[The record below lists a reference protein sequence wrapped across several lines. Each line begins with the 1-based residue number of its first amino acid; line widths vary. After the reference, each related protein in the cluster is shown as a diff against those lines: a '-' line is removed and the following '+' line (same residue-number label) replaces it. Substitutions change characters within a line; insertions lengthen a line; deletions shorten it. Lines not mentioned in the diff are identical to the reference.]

1 VIELAGVRKRFGA
14 LEVLSGVDLT
24 VAGGRITALVGPN
37 GCGKTTL
44 IKALL
49 GLVRADE
56 GRVAIDGHT
65 LNGDWRYR
73 ERIGYMPQLPRFPD
87 NLSGRDVMGL
97 LEDLRPDGPRDRTLL
112 DAFDLEPQMDKPL
125 RTLSVGNRQRINAA
139 LAFLFVPDLLILDE
153 PTAGLDPTASARLK
167 DHVLD
172 VRRSGRTVLVT
183 SHVMAELEELADDV
197 AFLLDGRIRFR
208 GTLDELR
215 AGTGEARLERA
226 IARLMQ
232 GGGRTGGRDDG
243 PTDGP
248 GGVERSG
255 AAAPRTATNSRR
267 SGLERGTG
275 PDDLSLAAR
284 VGGVS

>member
-1 VIELAGVRKRFGA
+1 MIELAGVRKRFGP
-14 LEVLSGVDLT
+14 LEVLAGVDLN
-24 VAGGRITALVGPN
+24 VAEGRITALVGPN

-73 ERIGYMPQLPRFPD
+73 ERIGYMPQLPRFPE
-87 NLSGRDVMGL
+87 NLSGRDVMAL

-112 DAFDLEPQMDKPL
+112 EAFDLESQLDKPL

-208 GTLDELR
+208 GTLHELR
-215 AGTGEARLERA
+215 AGTGEERLERA
-226 IARLMQ
+226 IASLMRNRD
-232 GGGRTGGRDDG
+232 GRGWGDDG
-243 PTDGP
+243 PSDGP
-248 GGVERSG
+248 GGVEAPGARVRTRAPHRRPGRESG
-255 AAAPRTATNSRR
+255 A
-267 SGLERGTG
+267 G
-275 PDDLSLAAR
+275 PDTLPLAAR